1 MRSQWL
7 GQKVPKGKTQAV
19 SIPGLNLVIC
29 CFFILSHTDTKTKL
43 YFFAQV
49 EEKSRSNIIK
59 VLYSASLHVLYSFM
73 PLYVENNLLLTK
85 DDWVIHLKRKN
96 SIYESF
102 NSFPRNTF
110 FHQLKSCFADRDYFL
125 RATLTEWVD
134 WCLQIAGRFLL
145 FCPFLLC
152 THSHPALNQKKLLFS
167 CWHFLDPSRGSAP
180 QCSAVIEVWEG
191 LQRSMLKD

>member
-1 MRSQWL
+1 MCSQWL

-29 CFFILSHTDTKTKL
+29 SFFILSHTDTKKTM
-43 YFFAQV
+43 YFFARV
-49 EEKSRSNIIK
+49 EEKRSNIIK
-59 VLYSASLHVLYSFM
+59 VLYSASFHFLYSFM
-73 PLYVENNLLLTK
+73 PFYVENNLLLTK
-85 DDWVIHLKRKN
+85 DDWVIHLKREN

-102 NSFPRNTF
+102 NSFLHNTF
-110 FHQLKSCFADRDYFL
+110 FHQLKSCFADSDYFL
-125 RATLTEWVD
+125 WATLTDWVD

-191 LQRSMLKD
+191 LERSMLKD

>member
-1 MRSQWL
+1 M
-7 GQKVPKGKTQAV
+7 
-19 SIPGLNLVIC
+19 
-29 CFFILSHTDTKTKL
+29 
-43 YFFAQV
+43 YFFARV
-49 EEKSRSNIIK
+49 EEKRSNIIK
-59 VLYSASLHVLYSFM
+59 VLYSASFHFLYSFM
-73 PLYVENNLLLTK
+73 PFYVENNLLLTK
-85 DDWVIHLKRKN
+85 EDWVIHLKREN

-102 NSFPRNTF
+102 NSFLRNTF

-125 RATLTEWVD
+125 RATLTDWVD